1 MYHGD
6 PVPRAPQLNGIS
18 ASLPALLVGSSASG
32 AARRG
37 QVSPPALRQ
46 PVGVAPDALGVR
58 ELERVPNDLLSL
70 KPRET
75 TNVTLRFALEHLAL
89 LGDAPVVTPK
99 ELWFREVGGSERD
112 LRLPFSGVTNEQ
124 RESDG
129 SRLRDLL
136 YAGRALQERLSPGIF
151 GGVTATQ
158 ADLEVREWSA
168 RVETELAAWPAVL
181 KQFQIVTPGPFA
193 LASFNSVEYACLGG
207 RLKVLATVLR

>member
-129 SRLRDLL
+129 SRLLICSMRDEP
-136 YAGRALQERLSPGIF
+136 YRNGYLQAFSAELPLHKQTLRFVS
-151 GGVTATQ
+151 GV
-158 ADLEVREWSA
+158 RGS
-168 RVETELAAWPAVL
+168 RP
-181 KQFQIVTPGPFA
+181 
-193 LASFNSVEYACLGG
+193 S
-207 RLKVLATVLR
+207 